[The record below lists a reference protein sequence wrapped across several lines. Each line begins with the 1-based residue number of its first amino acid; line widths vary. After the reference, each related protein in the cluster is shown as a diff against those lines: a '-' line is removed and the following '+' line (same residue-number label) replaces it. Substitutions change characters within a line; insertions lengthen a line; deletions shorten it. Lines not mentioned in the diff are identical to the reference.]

1 MQAYSVGFFLPV
13 ILNDEFKFSSAAAQG
28 LSTPPYLVAML
39 LMFIE
44 GWLSDKARLRS
55 PVLVLNSFLTVIG
68 LCLMVWT
75 SAPGVQYFGSI
86 LTTAGCSANLPAVMV
101 FQANNIRGSWKRA
114 FCSASMIGLGGTGGI
129 VGSLVF
135 RSQDA
140 PKYLPGIYA
149 CLT

>member
-1 MQAYSVGFFLPV
+1 MQAYSIGYFLPI
-13 ILNDEFKFSSAAAQG
+13 ILEDGMGFSEAATQG
-28 LSTPPYLVAML
+28 LSTPPYIIAMI
-39 LMFIE
+39 LMFVQ
-44 GWLSDKARLRS
+44 GWLSDKFQLRF
-55 PVLVLNSFLTVIG
+55 PVLYFNALFSITG

-75 SAPGVQYFGSI
+75 STAGVQYFGAI
-86 LTTAGCSANLPAVMV
+86 LVTSGSSANLPTVMV
-101 FQANNIRGSWKRA
+101 FQANNIRGAWKRA

>member
-13 ILNDEFKFSSAAAQG
+13 ILKEEMKFSSGAAQA
-28 LSTPPYLVAML
+28 LSTPPYIVAMV
-39 LMFIE
+39 LMFLE
-44 GWLSDKARLRS
+44 GWLSDKIRLRA
-55 PVLVLNSFLTVIG
+55 PVLYLNACISIAG

-75 SAPGVQYFGSI
+75 TAPGVQYFGAI
-86 LTTAGCSANLPAVMV
+86 LTTAGCSANLPTVMV
-101 FQANNIRGSWKRA
+101 FQANNIRGAWKRA

-149 CLT
+149 SLM

>member
-1 MQAYSVGFFLPV
+1 MQAYSIGYFLPV
-13 ILNDEFKFSSAAAQG
+13 ILETEMGYSSTQTQG
-28 LSTPPYLVAML
+28 LSTPPYIIAMI
-39 LMFIE
+39 LMFVE
-44 GWLSDKARLRS
+44 GWLSDKLRLRY
-55 PVLVLNSFLTVIG
+55 PVLYFNACICIVG

-75 SAPGVQYFGSI
+75 GAAGVQYFGAI
-86 LTTAGCSANLPAVMV
+86 LVTAGCSANMPTVMV
-101 FQANNIRGSWKRA
+101 FQANNIRGAWKRA
-114 FCSASMIGLGGTGGI
+114 FCSATMIGLGGTGGI

>member
-1 MQAYSVGFFLPV
+1 MQAYSIGYFLPV
-13 ILNDEFKFSSAAAQG
+13 ILQTEFKFSTATAQG
-28 LSTPPYLVAML
+28 LSTPPYIIAMIV
-39 LMFIE
+39 MFIQ
-44 GWLSDKARLRS
+44 GWVSDKFQLRY
-55 PVLVLNSFLTVIG
+55 PVLYFNCLISITG

-75 SAPGVQYFGSI
+75 SSPGVQYFGAI
-86 LTTAGCSANLPAVMV
+86 LQTTGCSSNLPTVMV
-101 FQANNIRGSWKRA
+101 FQANNIRGAWKRA